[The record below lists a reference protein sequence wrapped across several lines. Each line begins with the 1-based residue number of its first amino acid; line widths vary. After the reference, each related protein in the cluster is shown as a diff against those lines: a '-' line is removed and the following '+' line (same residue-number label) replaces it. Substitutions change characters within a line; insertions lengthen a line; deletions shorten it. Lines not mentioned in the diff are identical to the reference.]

1 MPLFILFQK
10 MRKNMIKYLKLILSN
25 IMKYIIS
32 IIIGFILT
40 STSYTAQDSIISQ
53 MMETQQAVVE
63 VKAEN
68 TDVFNTQQGGV
79 ALDPRTGRIVVRRK
93 ISQRSYAR
101 NGAGVIVHPDGIIV
115 TNAHIGH
122 KANTIKITLNTN
134 EVLYAQPIRI
144 VNDLDLLLLKI
155 DADRP
160 LPFVQI
166 ADSDKIA
173 LQNEVIT
180 IGNSVLLKNTISG
193 GQIIGIG
200 ISRKLKHTGKQRT
213 DLIQTTVNLYQ
224 GDSGGP
230 LFNKQGQLIGLM
242 TASEGSTDHSS
253 FAIPSNK
260 IKKYLLEYLNK
271 NKQQ

>member
-1 MPLFILFQK
+1 
-10 MRKNMIKYLKLILSN
+10 
-25 IMKYIIS
+25 MKYIITT
-32 IIIGFILT
+32 IIGIAII
-40 STSYTAQDSIISQ
+40 STPCAAQDSIIIQ

-63 VKAEN
+63 VQAKN
-68 TDVFNTQQGGV
+68 TDIFNTQQSGA
-79 ALDPRTGRIVVRRK
+79 ALNPRTGRIVVRRK
-93 ISQRSYAR
+93 IAQRSYER
-101 NGAGVIVHPDGIIV
+101 NGAGVIVHPDGIII
-115 TNAHIGH
+115 TNAHTGH
-122 KANTIKITLNTN
+122 KADTIKITLNTG
-134 EVLYAQPIRI
+134 EVLYAQPVRI
-144 VNDLDLLLLKI
+144 INDLDLLLLKI
-155 DADRP
+155 DAGRP

-173 LQNEVIT
+173 LRNEVIT
-180 IGNSVLLKNTISG
+180 IGNSALLKNTISG

-230 LFNKQGQLIGLM
+230 LFNKNGQLIGLM
-242 TASEGSTDHSS
+242 TASESGTDHSS